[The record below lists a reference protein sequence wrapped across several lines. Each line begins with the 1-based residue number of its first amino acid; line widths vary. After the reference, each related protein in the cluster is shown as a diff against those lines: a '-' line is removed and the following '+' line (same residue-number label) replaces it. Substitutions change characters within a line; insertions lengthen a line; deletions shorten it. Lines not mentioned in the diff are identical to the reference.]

1 MCRMKKMF
9 QLYSELWK
17 AAEWSYEQLDPTWSP
32 SELNLGLWPLDQRCD
47 CSLCWPHAV
56 ALTELN
62 IGHSIA
68 ETPRA
73 WRRGYNPSKKTY
85 NCSLSHPRKSDEPEL
100 NFVVKWIPKEPVLN
114 LHELVGMTLWNR
126 WIIRRVYR
134 EVHALNPIAQKW
146 DLVKNP
152 QICCLISHHVWVYIC
167 RLPWAFKIVLKFKCF
182 FATTTARAVLF

>member
-17 AAEWSYEQLDPTWSP
+17 AAERSYEQLNPTWSP

-100 NFVVKWIPKEPVLN
+100 NFAVKWIPKEPVLN
-114 LHELVGMTLWNR
+114 LHELVGMTLGNR

-134 EVHALNPIAQKW
+134 EVHALNPIAQKMRFGEKSS
-146 DLVKNP
+146 DLLFNFSS
-152 QICCLISHHVWVYIC
+152 CLGLY
-167 RLPWAFKIVLKFKCF
+167 LPPPLSF
-182 FATTTARAVLF
+182 